1 MKKVIS
7 LNSES
12 PEVKARRAKL
22 ERDMKAFKKVGGK
35 VEQVP
40 FGKSS
45 GAAWSFVLH
54 TETKE

>member
-7 LNSES
+7 LNAES
-12 PEVKARRAKL
+12 PEVKALRAKL
-22 ERDMKAFKKVGGK
+22 ERDMKAFKKSGGK

-45 GAAWSFVLH
+45 GAEWSFVLH
-54 TETKE
+54 TESKE